1 MFAVNPERLRKEVSL
16 STKKILFADDD
27 PEIREVVR
35 ILLESEGYEVQE
47 AVNGEEAVS
56 MASDELD
63 LIILDVMMPVKSGVS
78 ACAEIRKS
86 LTVPILF
93 LTARTQDSDKTVGFG
108 AGADDYLAKPFSYAE
123 LAARVKAMIRRYH
136 VYKGKDEEQPKGVIC
151 FKELEIWRTYNEVK
165 KNGQE
170 ILLTDLEYR
179 ILLLLASNRRKIFT
193 IENIYESVWKEPFFY
208 SANNTVMVHIRNLR
222 RKLEHDPKN
231 PKYIVNVWGK
241 GYRVE

>member
-1 MFAVNPERLRKEVSL
+1 MGEMTLAE
-16 STKKILFADDD
+16 KKILFADDD

-35 ILLESEGYEVQE
+35 VLLESEGYKVIE
-47 AVNGEEAVS
+47 AVNGEEAVRL
-56 MASDELD
+56 ADDTLD
-63 LIILDVMMPVKSGVS
+63 LIILDAMMPGKSGVS
-78 ACAEIRKS
+78 ACVEIRRT

-123 LAARVKAMIRRYH
+123 LAARVKALIRRYH
-136 VYKGKDEEQPKGVIC
+136 VYKGKEGNAPEGVLSVR
-151 FKELEIWRTYNEVK
+151 ELTVDQSRNEVFME
-165 KNGQE
+165 GRE

-179 ILLLLASNRRKIFT
+179 ILLLLTANRGKIFT
-193 IENIYESVWKEPFFY
+193 IEHIYESVWQEPFFY

-222 RKLEHDPKN
+222 RKLERDPKN
-231 PKYIVNVWGK
+231 PSYVVNVWGK